1 MNKIIWWVVGV
12 AVAIF
17 VIIIAVNNGNR
28 PTENIK
34 IAALLS
40 MSGDASAW
48 GENAQKAIELA
59 TEEFNQKGGVNG
71 RKIEMIY
78 EDTGG
83 DPKRAVAAFQKVT
96 TIDRV
101 IAVLGPL
108 NQTEDAAVVP
118 LIDQDNIPMIIPG
131 YLPPQNRKDLT
142 NPLIVWM
149 DAELEAGRLA
159 EYVFNQGIHTVG
171 IIGTLDAWESTV
183 SNAFAERFKAVGG
196 TITDTEIVQ
205 PDSSDMRLSAT
216 KVIASKPQ
224 AIFLGTYYQFVNSA
238 KALSD
243 QKYSGK
249 LFGIEV
255 DDYLAGETEKWSSGL
270 IFIAPDYYTNDFTRA
285 FTSKY
290 GRAPGLP
297 AGQSY
302 DAANLLFSL
311 LEKSIDR
318 DDILK
323 SMNEFS
329 SYDGVSG
336 QLMILSDGRP
346 SLPTAL
352 FELKEGKVVRIGEL
366 K

>member
-1 MNKIIWWVVGV
+1 MNKKIWWVVGV
-12 AVAIF
+12 AVVVFIMA
-17 VIIIAVNNGNR
+17 AVNNGGK

-59 TEEFNQKGGVNG
+59 TEEFNQKGGING

-118 LIDQDNIPMIIPG
+118 LINQNNIATIIPG
-131 YLPPQNRKDLT
+131 YLPLQNRKDLT

-159 EYVFNQGIHTVG
+159 EHVFSQGIRTVG

-183 SNAFAERFKAVGG
+183 SNAFAEKFKAVGG
-196 TITDTEIVQ
+196 TVTEMETVQ

-224 AIFLGTYYQFVNSA
+224 AIFLGTYYQFVNST

-243 QKYSGK
+243 QKYPGK
-249 LFGIEV
+249 LFGIEI
-255 DDYLAGETEKWSSGL
+255 DDYLAGETAGWANGL
-270 IFIAPDYYTNDFTRA
+270 VFIAPDYYTNDFVQV
-285 FTSKY
+285 FTAKY
-290 GRAPGLP
+290 ERAPGLP

-311 LEKSIDR
+311 LEKNIDR
-318 DDILK
+318 DDILELMK
-323 SMNEFS
+323 EFS
-329 SYDGVSG
+329 SYNGVSG
-336 QLMILSDGRP
+336 ELTILPDGRP